1 MPKSEMPKGEK
12 TLEHGMEE
20 ESPRGHAVL
29 YITSVAF
36 THRAREL
43 SERVRQVWEEAAGK
57 RREIIVWRESKN
69 LTESIFSASDTL
81 LFFCA
86 SGIAVRMAAPFL
98 KDKTSDPAILVIGED
113 GRFVISLVSGH
124 LGGANRYALWTA
136 ELLHAQPVI
145 TTATDGRNM
154 AAPDVWAQKY
164 RLSISDMKL
173 AKRMTSYL
181 LNRSDASLKET
192 EEAESPLKKTEASES
207 PLQPNKKYY
216 ICIADKEQQEKI
228 REDAGPG
235 EEILFMEPKKYVVG
249 IGCRR
254 ETEYEK
260 MEAFIRDFLAEN
272 GIDPSLVSR
281 ICSIDLKADED
292 CIKRT
297 ARALK
302 AEFTVFSKE
311 NLLSVIGDFS
321 SSDFVQRAVGVD
333 NVCERSALLGA
344 LEDAR
349 EAAKQPCGWC
359 DDGGGK
365 EDPAVVRLVVK
376 KTVRQGMTAAAAVR
390 SVCRKPVLLAIEDWE
405 QQTARGNAEAARRSA
420 LKNEKVPAPTSV
432 SAPAK

>member
-1 MPKSEMPKGEK
+1 MSKSEMSKSKKARERVMEGEI
-12 TLEHGMEE
+12 
-20 ESPRGHAVL
+20 PRGHAVL

-43 SERVRQVWEEAAGK
+43 SERVRQAWEETARN
-57 RREIIVWRESKN
+57 RREIIVWRESKK
-69 LTESIFSASDTL
+69 LTESIFSASDAL

-124 LGGANRYALWTA
+124 LGGANRYALRIA

-181 LNRSDASLKET
+181 LNRGD
-192 EEAESPLKKTEASES
+192 SPLKKTEAEEI
-207 PLQPNKKYY
+207 PFQLNKKYY

-228 REDAGPG
+228 REGAGRG

-260 MEAFIRDFLAEN
+260 MEAFIRDFLTES
-272 GIDPSLVSR
+272 GIEPSLVSR
-281 ICSIDLKADED
+281 ICSIDLKAGED

-311 NLLSVIGDFS
+311 NLLSAIGDFS
-321 SSDFVQRAVGVD
+321 SSDFVRRTVGVD

-344 LEDAR
+344 LEDVR
-349 EAAKQPCGWC
+349 EAAKQPCGKC
-359 DDGGGK
+359 DDGGEK
-365 EDPAVVRLVVK
+365 EDSAAVRLAVK

-390 SVCRKPVLLAIEDWE
+390 SVCRKPVLLTIEDWE
-405 QQTARGNAEAARRSA
+405 QQTAQRRAEAAQRSA
-420 LKNEKVPAPTSV
+420 LKNEKAQAPTSA
-432 SAPAK
+432 STPAK